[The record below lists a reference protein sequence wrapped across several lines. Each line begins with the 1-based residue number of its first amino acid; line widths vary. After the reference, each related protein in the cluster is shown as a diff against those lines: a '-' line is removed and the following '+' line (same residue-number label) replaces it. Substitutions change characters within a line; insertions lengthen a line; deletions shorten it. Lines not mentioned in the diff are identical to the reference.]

1 MLRILESLNNYIVYF
16 LFALILLIIGCEKS
30 KYMAPVVYKGHDSID
45 KIITSKT
52 KTIIVKEGYTLF
64 SISRKEG
71 VSVRSIIEANNL
83 KPPFI
88 LHSGDELIIPSA
100 LVHTVKEG
108 DSLWKIS
115 ECYGV
120 DIITIININ
129 NINNKTISIGKK
141 LIIPSRNINVQK
153 KCNDE
158 EKIIVNK
165 NINIYIDSNTSSA
178 KDKNFIWPVNGKVLS
193 KFGIQPKG
201 MRNDGVNIIADKG
214 QPVLATQDG
223 KVVYS
228 GNEIEAFGNLILI
241 KHNNKRTSAYAN
253 VDNVEVVKGQI
264 VKKGELIARVGNT
277 GKVNRPQLHFE
288 IRDNSEPIDPL
299 ILLPSKNL

>member
-120 DIITIININ
+120 DIITIINTN
-129 NINNKTISIGKK
+129 NINNQTISIGKK

-165 NINIYIDSNTSSA
+165 NINIDIDSNTSSV
-178 KDKNFIWPVNGKVLS
+178 KDKKFIWPVNGKVLS

-241 KHNNKRTSAYAN
+241 KHNNNRTSAYAH

-288 IRDNSEPIDPL
+288 IRDNSGPIDPL

>member
-120 DIITIININ
+120 DIITIINTN

-153 KCNDE
+153 ECNDE

-165 NINIYIDSNTSSA
+165 NINIDIDSNTSSA

-241 KHNNKRTSAYAN
+241 KHNNNRTSAYAH

-288 IRDNSEPIDPL
+288 IRDNSGPIDPL